1 MGKYFEKLQK
11 GELEEVI
18 KNKKVESEMEEG
30 NAFTGAL
37 AKAKEAGKDEFKFNG
52 KTYKVKESETKES
65 VRMTEDELVSFIEEI
80 VNEQKGTPGITAY
93 KKHQKDSGKENKD
106 YMKMLEKKM
115 KDYLKDASKGKFE
128 MNPTMFPAGNGE
140 LGEMKKKAYTPS
152 GAVEEYI
159 ENFAYSPGM
168 ENLQYDEIQPNE
180 DWLEANIE
188 GSSKTGNSPK
198 YANAVDTGLGK
209 KINAKR
215 KKNLYGVEKNRSYN
229 RYTQPV
235 DNAGEVKGSDK
246 LNNIFSKLGESEDKK
261 QNVISEEVMKM
272 KDLISYNKKTQ

>member
-1 MGKYFEKLQK
+1 MGKYFEKMLK
-11 GELEEVI
+11 GDLG
-18 KNKKVESEMEEG
+18 EMTKDIDEG

-37 AKAKEAGKDEFKFNG
+37 DKARKEGKKEFEFNG
-52 KTYKVKESETKES
+52 KTYKVEKSESKET
-65 VRMTEDELVSFIEEI
+65 VQMTEDELVSFIEEL

-115 KDYLKDASKGKFE
+115 KDYLKDGSKGKFE

-140 LGEMKKKAYTPS
+140 LGEMSKKAYTPS

-159 ENFAYSPGM
+159 ENFAYSHGM
-168 ENLQYDEIQPNE
+168 ENLQYDEIQPND
-180 DWLEANIE
+180 DWLAANLE

-229 RYTQPV
+229 RYPQPV
-235 DNAGEVKGSDK
+235 DNAGEVKGSSK
-246 LNNIFSKLGESEDKK
+246 LNNMFKNLGESEDKK
-261 QNVISEEVMKM
+261 QNIINEDIKLMKN
-272 KDLISYNKKTQ
+272 LISYNQKTQ

>member
-1 MGKYFEKLQK
+1 MGKYFEKMLK
-11 GELEEVI
+11 GDLG
-18 KNKKVESEMEEG
+18 EMTKDIDEG

-37 AKAKEAGKDEFKFNG
+37 DKARKEGKKEFNFNG
-52 KTYKVKESETKES
+52 KTYKVEKSESKET
-65 VRMTEDELVSFIEEI
+65 VQMTEDELVSFIEEL

-115 KDYLKDASKGKFE
+115 KDYLKDGSKGKFE

-140 LGEMKKKAYTPS
+140 LGEMSKKAYTPS

-168 ENLQYDEIQPNE
+168 ENLQYDEIQPND
-180 DWLEANIE
+180 DWLAANLE

-229 RYTQPV
+229 RYPQPV
-235 DNAGEVKGSDK
+235 DNAGEVKGSSK
-246 LNNIFSKLGESEDKK
+246 LNNMFKNLGESEDKK
-261 QNVISEEVMKM
+261 QNIINEDIKLMKN
-272 KDLISYNKKTQ
+272 LISYNQKTQ

>member
-1 MGKYFEKLQK
+1 MGKYFEKMLK
-11 GELEEVI
+11 GDLG
-18 KNKKVESEMEEG
+18 EMTKDIDEG

-37 AKAKEAGKDEFKFNG
+37 DKARKEGKKEFEFNG
-52 KTYKVKESETKES
+52 KTYKVEKSESKET
-65 VRMTEDELVSFIEEI
+65 VQMTEDELVSFIEEL

-115 KDYLKDASKGKFE
+115 KDYLKDGSKGKFE

-140 LGEMKKKAYTPS
+140 LGEMSKKAYTPS

-168 ENLQYDEIQPNE
+168 ENLQYDEIQPND
-180 DWLEANIE
+180 DWLAANLE

-229 RYTQPV
+229 RYPQPV
-235 DNAGEVKGSDK
+235 DNAGEVKGSSK
-246 LNNIFSKLGESEDKK
+246 LNNMFKNLGESEDKK
-261 QNVISEEVMKM
+261 QNIINEDIKLMKN
-272 KDLISYNKKTQ
+272 LISYNQKTQ

>member
-1 MGKYFEKLQK
+1 MGKYFEKMLK
-11 GELEEVI
+11 GDLG
-18 KNKKVESEMEEG
+18 EMTKDIDEG

-37 AKAKEAGKDEFKFNG
+37 DKARKEGKKEFKFNG
-52 KTYKVKESETKES
+52 KTYKVEKSESKET
-65 VRMTEDELVSFIEEI
+65 VQMTEDELVSFIEEL

-115 KDYLKDASKGKFE
+115 KDYLKDGSKGKFE

-140 LGEMKKKAYTPS
+140 LGEMSKKAYTPS

-168 ENLQYDEIQPNE
+168 ENLQYDEIQPND
-180 DWLEANIE
+180 DWLEANLE

-229 RYTQPV
+229 RYPQPV
-235 DNAGEVKGSDK
+235 DNAGEVKGSSK
-246 LNNIFSKLGESEDKK
+246 LNNMFKNLGESEDKK
-261 QNVISEEVMKM
+261 QNIINEDINLMKN
-272 KDLISYNKKTQ
+272 LISYNQKTQ

>member
-1 MGKYFEKLQK
+1 
-11 GELEEVI
+11 
-18 KNKKVESEMEEG
+18 
-30 NAFTGAL
+30 
-37 AKAKEAGKDEFKFNG
+37 
-52 KTYKVKESETKES
+52 
-65 VRMTEDELVSFIEEI
+65 
-80 VNEQKGTPGITAY
+80 
-93 KKHQKDSGKENKD
+93 
-106 YMKMLEKKM
+106 
-115 KDYLKDASKGKFE
+115 
-128 MNPTMFPAGNGE
+128 MFPAGNGE

-168 ENLQYDEIQPNE
+168 ENLQYDEIQPND

-235 DNAGEVKGSDK
+235 DNAGEVKGAGK
-246 LNNIFSKLGESEDKK
+246 LNNMFKKLGESEDKK